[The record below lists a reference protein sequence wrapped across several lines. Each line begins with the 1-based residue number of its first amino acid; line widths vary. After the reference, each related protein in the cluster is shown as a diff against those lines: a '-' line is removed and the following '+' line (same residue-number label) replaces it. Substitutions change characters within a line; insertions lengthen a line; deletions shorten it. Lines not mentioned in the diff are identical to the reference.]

1 MRRRDLMYPAG
12 MLIDPH
18 LFTDEA
24 VTDETRQFNAGLQEM
39 LLAVPDMTTFTPDEI
54 RSARREGK
62 SWMGPIVYS
71 DRART
76 ITIDGPGGDLDL
88 RIIDAPEPAGVYLH
102 LHGGGWVLGAADLSD
117 VANEAMVDATG
128 LTTVSVEY
136 RLAPEHPYPAGLE
149 DCAAAARWL
158 VENGDSMFET
168 DRFAIGGESSG
179 ANLAAVTLLKTRD
192 DIGYTDWFAANLMY
206 GSYLPPGTPS
216 VRQWTTKGL
225 ILESDTMNWFGN
237 HYVGGQKIAM
247 DDPYFSPLYGD
258 LADMPPALFTVGTWD
273 PLLDDTLFMAMRWL
287 AAGNETGLEIYPGGV
302 HAFDAFPTAIAAAS
316 RTRMHDFLRSAVS

>member
-117 VANEAMVDATG
+117 VDRDRRNHPTSPQHRAHTTQPSTEEPRTG
-128 LTTVSVEY
+128 L
-136 RLAPEHPYPAGLE
+136 
-149 DCAAAARWL
+149 W
-158 VENGDSMFET
+158 
-168 DRFAIGGESSG
+168 
-179 ANLAAVTLLKTRD
+179 
-192 DIGYTDWFAANLMY
+192 
-206 GSYLPPGTPS
+206 
-216 VRQWTTKGL
+216 
-225 ILESDTMNWFGN
+225 
-237 HYVGGQKIAM
+237 
-247 DDPYFSPLYGD
+247 
-258 LADMPPALFTVGTWD
+258 
-273 PLLDDTLFMAMRWL
+273 
-287 AAGNETGLEIYPGGV
+287 
-302 HAFDAFPTAIAAAS
+302 
-316 RTRMHDFLRSAVS
+316 